1 MAATVLLLLLRLLYL
16 PLLLLLLLLVRGHM
30 GLVLF
35 LLVVVRD
42 VNIITIRTVPVIYEP
57 ILGQRRR
64 QQGWQ
69 CRRCGIV
76 AAA

>member
-1 MAATVLLLLLRLLYL
+1 MAATMLLLLRLLYL
-16 PLLLLLLLLVRGHM
+16 SLLLLLLLLVRRHM
-30 GLVLF
+30 GLVWF

-64 QQGWQ
+64 QQGGH